1 MFVSLFFCSAFV
13 LNEFTAPAYFMTA
26 LCIITLVLIAFFF
39 RDRSR
44 SQRNDSGK
52 RISKRQQSIDDFATK
67 TTFVG
72 ITVYKAAILGCF
84 LLTFTT
90 KGSIV
95 SFETLGIAFAD
106 SHFGMEPTVAGSIV
120 GVCGIFGVAMLLLMG
135 SLAKIMSDFQMIIS
149 GMVVMVLS
157 VVSLSGLEDG
167 GDEINP
173 KWRYWLAIVLMY
185 SIGYPLGHTAIIGL
199 FSKIIGRKPQG
210 TLLGWF
216 ATAGSAARIVFPLM
230 SGYVAHL
237 ASINLVFHILCA
249 VLSLSILFTILM
261 RETLEGLIR

>member
-1 MFVSLFFCSAFV
+1 MA
-13 LNEFTAPAYFMTA
+13 T

-39 RDRSR
+39 RDRTRSR
-44 SQRNDSGK
+44 RNDSAK
-52 RISKRQQSIDDFATK
+52 RKSKRQQSIDGFATK
-67 TTFVG
+67 PTSVG
-72 ITVYKAAILGCF
+72 ITVYEAAILGCL

-120 GVCGIFGVAMLLLMG
+120 GICGIFGVAMLLSMG
-135 SLAKIMSDFQMIIS
+135 RLAKIMSDFQMIVS

-157 VVSLSGLEDG
+157 VISLSGLEDG
-167 GDEINP
+167 GDENNP
-173 KWRYWLAIVLMY
+173 TWRYWLAMVLMY
-185 SIGYPLGHTAIIGL
+185 SIGYPIGHTAIIGL

-216 ATAGSAARIVFPLM
+216 ATAGSAARVVFPLM

-249 VLSLSILFTILM
+249 VLSLSILFTILT

>member
-1 MFVSLFFCSAFV
+1 MIYLCFLFSAFI
-13 LNEFTAPAYFMTA
+13 LNGFTAPAYFMAT
-26 LCIITLVLIAFFF
+26 LCIITLGLIAFFF
-39 RDRSR
+39 RDRTRSR
-44 SQRNDSGK
+44 RNDSGK
-52 RISKRQQSIDDFATK
+52 RKSKRQQAIDDFATK

-72 ITVYKAAILGCF
+72 ITVYEAAILGCL

-95 SFETLGIAFAD
+95 SFETIGIAFAD
-106 SHFGMEPTVAGSIV
+106 SHFSMEPTVAVTIV
-120 GVCGIFGVAMLLLMG
+120 GACGMFGVAMLLSMG
-135 SLAKIMSDFQMIIS
+135 RLAKIMSDFQMIVS

-157 VVSLSGLEDG
+157 VISLSGLEDG
-167 GDEINP
+167 DDENNP
-173 KWRYWLAIVLMY
+173 WRYWSAMVLMY
-185 SIGYPLGHTAIIGL
+185 SIGYPIGHTAIIGL

-216 ATAGSAARIVFPLM
+216 ATAGSAARVVFPLM

-249 VLSLSILFTILM
+249 VLSLSILFTILT
-261 RETLEGLIR
+261 RETLVGLIR